1 MKWTKLSCHDFVDN
15 HVRLHS
21 SALAY
26 NLGNYLR
33 QQVLPRPMKTWT
45 MTTVRKKLIKIEAKV
60 VRHAKYLTFI
70 NGEGRGPA
78 SAVLRDFGTNT
89 TVRRDTDPTSA
100 KLMIIDPS
108 SSKKPQGACDVSPD
122 DLGHKSSIRASGPL
136 FWLRTRPIVP
146 FLVQRRSLRFGSLS

>member
-15 HVRLHS
+15 HVRLPF
-21 SALAY
+21 SALTY
-26 NLGNYLR
+26 NLGNFLH
-33 QQVLPRPMKTWT
+33 QLILPRPMKTWP
-45 MTTVRKKLIKIEAKV
+45 MTTLRKKLIKIEAKV
-60 VRHAKYLTFI
+60 VRHAKHLTFI

-78 SAVLRDFGTNT
+78 SAVLRNFGTNA

-108 SSKKPQGACDVSPD
+108 SSKQPQGACDVSPD
-122 DLGHKSSIRASGPL
+122 DLDHKSSIRASGPL

-146 FLVQRRSLRFGSLS
+146 FLVQRKKLRFGSLS